1 MTENLEK
8 HIPKHQEEGSRVASA
23 VESALIGDR
32 ACFEELI
39 TTYQEKIFRMV
50 YYRTGSRMDAEDLT
64 QDTFMKA
71 FKSLNTLKDNKR
83 FGSWLFSIAVNR
95 GRDFQKKKRLLVFFG
110 LEQDIKNPDTSD
122 VEIHDDPH
130 DVNHLMRQEF
140 WGHVRRLMEKLS
152 RWEREVFLLRFLDQL
167 TIKEI
172 AQTFKSTFNITP
184 KVEVVPYGTMKSG
197 KVERF
202 VDLRTPST

>member
-23 VESALIGDR
+23 VESALAGDR

-39 TTYQEKIFRMV
+39 TIYQEKIFRMV

-64 QDTFMKA
+64 QDIFMKA
-71 FKSLNTLKDNKR
+71 FRGLHTLKDKKR

-95 GRDFQKKKRLLVFFG
+95 VRDFQKQKRLLVFFD
-110 LEQDIKNPDTSD
+110 LERDVKDPDTSNM
-122 VEIHDDPH
+122 EIHDDPH
-130 DVNHLMRQEF
+130 GINHLMRQEF

-167 TIKEI
+167 TIREI
-172 AQTFKSTFNITP
+172 AQILSKSESAIKTHLYRAIKKFKENPELTRLL
-184 KVEVVPYGTMKSG
+184 SG
-197 KVERF
+197 EIQ
-202 VDLRTPST
+202 

>member
-1 MTENLEK
+1 MTENREK
-8 HIPKHQEEGSRVASA
+8 HIPQHQEEGSRVALA
-23 VESALIGDR
+23 VESALAGDR

-39 TTYQEKIFRMV
+39 TIYQEKIFRLV

-64 QDTFMKA
+64 QDIFMKA
-71 FKSLNTLKDNKR
+71 FKSLHTLKDKER
-83 FGSWLFSIAVNR
+83 FGSWLFSIAVNKV
-95 GRDFQKKKRLLVFFG
+95 RDFHKKKRLLVFFG

-130 DVNHLMRQEF
+130 GVNHIMRQEF

-152 RWEREVFLLRFLDQL
+152 QWEHEVFLLRFLDQL

-172 AQTFKSTFNITP
+172 AQTLSKSESAIKTHLYRAIKKFKENPELTRLL
-184 KVEVVPYGTMKSG
+184 SG
-197 KVERF
+197 EI
-202 VDLRTPST
+202 L